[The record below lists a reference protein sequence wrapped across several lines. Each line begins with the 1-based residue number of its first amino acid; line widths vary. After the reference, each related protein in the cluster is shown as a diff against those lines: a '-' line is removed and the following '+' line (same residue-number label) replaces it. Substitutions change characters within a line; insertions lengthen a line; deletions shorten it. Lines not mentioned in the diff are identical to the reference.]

1 MFTQKLFL
9 YLIFD
14 ILGMPKKAQK
24 HFGMES
30 SKRCIKEIAHK
41 IKVIFLKKRKKKT
54 FDMSVCR
61 VSTLKQV

>member
-9 YLIFD
+9 YLIFG

-30 SKRCIKEIAHK
+30 SKRCFEEIAHK
-41 IKVIFLKKRKKKT
+41 IKGSFKKKKKEKKKENIWY
-54 FDMSVCR
+54 VC
-61 VSTLKQV
+61 L